1 MGIRVVKRVKKKPNP
16 DRKKTKKVR
25 KKITTS
31 NFNPNDVTKSGKFTS
46 MSNADVKRR
55 STKKVV
61 KGGFMVGEGHTNTAL
76 GKKYANRDLA
86 RMNRASGEAARNA
99 RKRTRY

>member
-1 MGIRVVKRVKKKPNP
+1 MGIKVVKRLKKKPNP

-25 KKITTS
+25 KKVTTK
-31 NFNPNDVTKSGKFTS
+31 NFSDGVTKSGKFTS

-55 STKKVV
+55 STK
-61 KGGFMVGEGHTNTAL
+61 VGEGHTNAAL